1 MVTLVA
7 VLALTL
13 ASTIGE
19 DFAFSFARPTIANA
33 ASAQTFVVLY
43 GQQAVSASSRTA
55 IRQAGGTL
63 VYAYDQIGVVI
74 ASSASATFRDDLM
87 RLDKSVENAAGTAA
101 FATQLRDV
109 TDADGPTPGDLPN
122 STATDTDTFS
132 AFQWDMQQIKTP
144 QAHAITGGS
153 PAVDR
158 APRRWAR

>member
-74 ASSASATFRDDLM
+74 ASSASAPFPEDLM
-87 RLDKSVENAAGTAA
+87 RLVKSGGNAARTPP
-101 FATQLRDV
+101 FATPPRGVD
-109 TDADGPTPGDLPN
+109 DADGPTPRGQPHLHP
-122 STATDTDTFS
+122 
-132 AFQWDMQQIKTP
+132 
-144 QAHAITGGS
+144 
-153 PAVDR
+153 
-158 APRRWAR
+158 

>member
-63 VYAYDQIGVVI
+63 VYAYDQIGVGI
-74 ASSASATFRDDLM
+74 AGPASPPLPPDPLPLRKTVGKATRD
-87 RLDKSVENAAGTAA
+87 
-101 FATQLRDV
+101 
-109 TDADGPTPGDLPN
+109 PPLP
-122 STATDTDTFS
+122 
-132 AFQWDMQQIKTP
+132 
-144 QAHAITGGS
+144 
-153 PAVDR
+153 
-158 APRRWAR
+158 APP

>member
-33 ASAQTFVVLY
+33 ASAQTFIVLY

-63 VYAYDQIGVVI
+63 VYAYDQIGVGI
-74 ASSASATFRDDLM
+74 ASSASGTLRHDLL
-87 RLDKSVENAAGTAA
+87 RLRESGENATRAPP
-101 FATQLRDV
+101 F
-109 TDADGPTPGDLPN
+109 PTPL
-122 STATDTDTFS
+122 
-132 AFQWDMQQIKTP
+132 
-144 QAHAITGGS
+144 
-153 PAVDR
+153 
-158 APRRWAR
+158 